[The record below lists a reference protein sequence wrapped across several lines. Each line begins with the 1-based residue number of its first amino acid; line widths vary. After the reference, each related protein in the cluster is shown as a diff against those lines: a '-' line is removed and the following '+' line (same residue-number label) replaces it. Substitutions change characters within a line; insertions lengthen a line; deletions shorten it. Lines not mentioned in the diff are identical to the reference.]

1 VHRKTVIRVLRDL
14 VLLGVL
20 FTLAGNWW
28 VLRAANARL
37 HERLDAVPAAEVGL
51 VLGCSARLADGRANL
66 YFRHRVDAA
75 AALYRAGKVRHLL
88 VSGDN
93 HVSTYSEPDD
103 LRDALMERGVPREDI
118 TLDYAGF
125 RTLDSMFRARDV
137 FGLQRVIVVSQP
149 WHAARAIYLGRQ
161 HGLTVDAY
169 CARDVRGP
177 GLAAAPAD
185 PRGAGPC
192 VDDPGRA
199 RAGYP
204 AEVPRPL
211 RAHRAGP
218 RRRPISVAPPRRRGT
233 LRVPAVAPR

>member
-1 VHRKTVIRVLRDL
+1 MHRKTVIRVLRDL

-28 VLRAANARL
+28 VLRAADAQL

-103 LRDALMERGVPREDI
+103 LRDALMERGVPREHI

-169 CARDVRGP
+169 CARDVRDQGWR
-177 GLAAAPAD
+177 LRQLTREAL
-185 PRGAGPC
+185 
-192 VDDPGRA
+192 A
-199 RAGYP
+199 RAWMILDVHVLGT
-204 AEVPRPL
+204 RPKFPGPYEPIEL
-211 RAHRAGP
+211 ARADASSR
-218 RRRPISVAPPRRRGT
+218 
-233 LRVPAVAPR
+233 

>member
-1 VHRKTVIRVLRDL
+1 MRRKIVVRVLRDL
-14 VLLGVL
+14 VLLGLL
-20 FTLAGNWW
+20 FTLAGNGW
-28 VLRAANARL
+28 VLWAAGKRLHARL
-37 HERLDAVPAAEVGL
+37 DTVPAAEVGL

-125 RTLDSMFRARDV
+125 RTLDSMYRARDV
-137 FGLQRVIVVSQP
+137 FGLRRVIVVSQP

-161 HGLTVDAY
+161 HGLEADAF
-169 CARDVRGP
+169 CARDVRDQGWRVRQ
-177 GLAAAPAD
+177 LTREAL
-185 PRGAGPC
+185 
-192 VDDPGRA
+192 A
-199 RAGYP
+199 RAWMILDVHVLGTRPKFSGPYEP
-204 AEVPRPL
+204 IELARAEAP
-211 RAHRAGP
+211 HR
-218 RRRPISVAPPRRRGT
+218 
-233 LRVPAVAPR
+233 